1 MEYIV
6 ILFFFSL
13 SFFFFFFPLLA
24 CFYTSVVFCTWIP
37 NHDNQAN
44 VATFISAYECSKYY
58 FLDLYS
64 LLYLFL
70 PSLFKST
77 RKIVH
82 IQNQCPGQKT
92 VPDSGLQGKY
102 REMGKL
108 QHLLQYILSNSDNLS
123 QRLSAFIAFS
133 NHDQHVFYE
142 FIRFLFKL
150 MKFWVPYQSMEL
162 LLRPNC
168 WQLLA
173 FICCLLTQMWGK
185 KVSLN
190 CM

>member
-1 MEYIV
+1 MHSDPNLSAFRSKENLFSCKGKNLSQIFPPMYKREATYYNSVTTLFNGIYCHT
-6 ILFFFSL
+6 FFFFPL
-13 SFFFFFFPLLA
+13 FFFFFFPLLA

-82 IQNQCPGQKT
+82 IQN
-92 VPDSGLQGKY
+92 
-102 REMGKL
+102 
-108 QHLLQYILSNSDNLS
+108 
-123 QRLSAFIAFS
+123 
-133 NHDQHVFYE
+133 
-142 FIRFLFKL
+142 
-150 MKFWVPYQSMEL
+150 
-162 LLRPNC
+162 
-168 WQLLA
+168 
-173 FICCLLTQMWGK
+173 
-185 KVSLN
+185 
-190 CM
+190 